1 MDESTTTSLYFTINS
16 YSFFE
21 DFKLVVHEVYEDLV
35 LVDFLLLDNLDSAL
49 YICLLMLSPKHFP
62 EGACTE
68 RARQLIMIENVVHF
82 LEALVVFERDQ
93 TTVTLLS
100 LAIHVY
106 LVLH

>member
-21 DFKLVVHEVYEDLV
+21 DFKLVVHEVDEDLV
-35 LVDFLLLDNLDSAL
+35 LIDFLLLDNLDSTL
-49 YICLLMLSPKHFP
+49 YICLLVLGPENFP

-68 RARQLIMIENVVHF
+68 RVRQLIVIENVVHF

-93 TTVTLLS
+93 TSVTLLS
-100 LAIHVY
+100 LTVHVY